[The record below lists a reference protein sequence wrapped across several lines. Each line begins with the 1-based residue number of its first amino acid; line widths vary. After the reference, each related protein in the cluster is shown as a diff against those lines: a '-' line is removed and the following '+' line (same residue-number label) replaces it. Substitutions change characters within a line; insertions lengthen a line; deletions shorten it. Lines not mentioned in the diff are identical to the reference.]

1 MQLRRKD
8 ARIPYKPE
16 FFLLSFRNYKRVAS
30 VTTMIS
36 YILNSSTRSSNK
48 SYSHNYF
55 FITGVFIHCLPDI
68 KQITTIRSEQSR
80 FLTSTIKKTKN
91 GAENRPTLYS
101 QLTCVFATNIFAGIT
116 HKAKFRNFL
125 NERPRPY
132 TLDMAEDQNFP
143 TFVSGTG

>member
-36 YILNSSTRSSNK
+36 YILNSSTRGSNK

-80 FLTSTIKKTKN
+80 FLTSTIKKNKKR
-91 GAENRPTLYS
+91 GGKP
-101 QLTCVFATNIFAGIT
+101 
-116 HKAKFRNFL
+116 
-125 NERPRPY
+125 PY
-132 TLDMAEDQNFP
+132 TLLTTDLRFCNKYICWHYTQSEISKLP
-143 TFVSGTG
+143 K